1 MRSVV
6 TDALSVLRE
15 FAAPA
20 HLFLSTNSVGR
31 TNRWQGQPA
40 DAPIFDMLDWKDIE
54 VLRSHGVYIEG
65 HSVNH
70 PDLRT
75 LSDDEIEAECCVANE
90 HIRRRLGSPPRYFAF
105 PYGHCDARVR
115 SITCRHY
122 AACVTTELRPLGY
135 ADDTAALPRLDTYY
149 LRSAYFYRN
158 LDTRVVR
165 AYLAIRNIIRRAR
178 NPR

>member
-1 MRSVV
+1 MRAILTFHSIDSSGSVLSYPRKTFVAFLSALDSAGIPVMTIGELLKPDTRCGVALTFDDGMRSVV

-105 PYGHCDARVR
+105 PYGHCDDG
-115 SITCRHY
+115 SHSM
-122 AACVTTELRPLGY
+122 TE
-135 ADDTAALPRLDTYY
+135 
-149 LRSAYFYRN
+149 
-158 LDTRVVR
+158 
-165 AYLAIRNIIRRAR
+165 
-178 NPR
+178 